1 MVFRTAEA
9 EAPVP
14 FARSPSEEEH
24 PVPSEADYRL
34 PRSVIPSH
42 YELVLTP
49 DLVDAA
55 FGGHVVID
63 VDVREAVS
71 EIVLNT
77 AELTLHSAVLSN
89 EDGERLEATA
99 ETDEDAE
106 RTTLTLPT
114 PVEPGL
120 WKLEISFDGI
130 LNDDLR
136 GFYRSVYTDP
146 DGNEK
151 TIATTQ
157 FEATEARRAFPCW
170 DEPDLKATFGVTLVV
185 DDGLTAIS
193 NGAEI
198 GREPA
203 GDGKVVVRFD
213 DTMKMSTYLV
223 AFIVGELDVTDTV
236 DVDGIPLRIA
246 FPPGKAHLTDFALD
260 IAAHSLRYYAKY
272 YDIPY
277 PGGKMDKIAIP
288 DFAWGAMENLGAV
301 TYRETA
307 LLVDVHKATQ
317 NEMMRVAE
325 VIAHEIAHMWFGDLV
340 TMKWWNGIWLNEA
353 FATFASMKC
362 VDAYRPDWKVWL
374 TFSGDRV
381 HSMETDALAATRPIE
396 FPVASPEEA
405 NAMFDSLTYEKGAS
419 ILRMLEQY
427 LGEEAFRL
435 GVSNYLKENAY
446 GNTDGEDL
454 WSALEEASGEPVME
468 IMNTWIF
475 QGGFPRLSVEGEP
488 GEYTL
493 TQEQFRYLGDGDK
506 QWKLPVLLRSSAG
519 EQRLLLSEN
528 SATIDAGDDLVVNSG
543 GDGFYRVAYSPELRA
558 GIRKRLSSLSGE
570 ERYATV
576 SDAWADVL
584 KGGVDAADYLT
595 LVNELGDEAE
605 VDVWL
610 RVLGGLGELDRVVS
624 PDVRPAL
631 QEFVRDLVSGKADE
645 MGWTPLE
652 GEDDR
657 SRKLRG
663 TLIAALGNLGD
674 DQETQRRARVVHEEV
689 RLGESDVDAEVADAV
704 LSIVASNGD
713 IDDFERFLTVSE
725 ESETP
730 QEVVKYLRA
739 ATIVPDRAGAEKLF
753 QMVLDGDIRRQ
764 DAFWVIAIMLG
775 TRENGPR
782 VWELMKENWDAL
794 LEQMPPAT
802 GRRIL
807 DLLPNRSEPEIAA
820 DIEAWLADHPIK
832 GGEKYADQ
840 QIELLKVRVGLRER
854 EADRLGEVLN

>member
-1 MVFRTAEA
+1 VVFRTAEA

-55 FGGHVVID
+55 FGGHAVID
-63 VDVREAVS
+63 VDVLETVS
-71 EIVLNT
+71 EIVFNT

-519 EQRLLLSEN
+519 EQRLLLSES

-543 GDGFYRVAYSPELRA
+543 GDGFYRVAYSPELRG

>member
-1 MVFRTAEA
+1 M
-9 EAPVP
+9 
-14 FARSPSEEEH
+14 
-24 PVPSEADYRL
+24 PSEADYRL
-34 PRSVIPSH
+34 PRTVIPSH
-42 YELVLTP
+42 YELALTP
-49 DLVDAA
+49 DLAGA
-55 FGGHVVID
+55 TFGGHVVID
-63 VDVREAVS
+63 VDVLEAVS

-77 AELTLHSAVLSN
+77 AELTLHSCVLSN
-89 EDGERLEATA
+89 EDGWRLEATT
-99 ETDEDAE
+99 ETDEGAE
-106 RTTLTLPT
+106 RSTLTLAST
-114 PVEPGL
+114 LEPGP
-120 WKLEISFDGI
+120 WKLEISFDGT

-146 DGNEK
+146 DGNDK

-185 DDGLTAIS
+185 DEGLTAIS
-193 NGAEI
+193 NAGEI
-198 GREPA
+198 GRESA
-203 GDGKVVVRFD
+203 GDGKVVVRFAE
-213 DTMKMSTYLV
+213 TMKMSTYLV

-246 FPPGKAHLTDFALD
+246 FPPGKGHLTDFALD
-260 IAAHSLRYYAKY
+260 IAAHSLRYYAEY

-427 LGEEAFRL
+427 LGEESFRL

-454 WSALEEASGEPVME
+454 WSALEQASGEPVME
-468 IMNTWIF
+468 IMDTWIF
-475 QGGFPRLSVEGEP
+475 QGGFPRLRVEGEP
-488 GEYTL
+488 GAYTL
-493 TQEQFRYLGDGDK
+493 TQEQFRYLGDGDQ
-506 QWKLPVLLRSSAG
+506 QWKLPVLLRSSEG
-519 EQRLLLSEN
+519 EQRLLLSEQ
-528 SATIDAGDDLVVNSG
+528 SATVDAGDDLVANAG
-543 GDGFYRVAYSPELRA
+543 GSGFYRVAYSSELRT
-558 GIRKRLSSLSGE
+558 GIRGRLPSLTGE

-584 KGGVDAADYLT
+584 KGGADAADYLT
-595 LVNELGDEAE
+595 IVGELGDESE
-605 VDVWL
+605 VDVWQ
-610 RVLGGLGELDRVVS
+610 RVLGGLGELDRVAS
-624 PDVRPAL
+624 SDVRPGL
-631 QEFVRDLVSGKADE
+631 QAFVRDLISDKVDE
-645 MGWTPLE
+645 MTWTPVE

-674 DQETQRRARVVHEEV
+674 DVGTQRQARLVHDEV
-689 RLGESDVDAEVADAV
+689 RWGESAVDAEVADAA

-713 IDDFERFLTVSE
+713 IDDFERFLAISD

-739 ATIVPDRAGAEKLF
+739 AAIVPDRAGSEKLF
-753 QMVLDGDIRRQ
+753 QMVLDGEIRRQ
-764 DAFWVIAIMLG
+764 DAFWVIAVMFG
-775 TRENGPR
+775 HRENGPR
-782 VWELMKENWDAL
+782 VWELMKEHWDDL
-794 LEQMPPAT
+794 LGQMPPAT

-807 DLLPNRSEPEIAA
+807 DLLPNRSEPEIAE

-854 EADRLGEVLN
+854 EATRLGDAL

>member
-1 MVFRTAEA
+1 MA
-9 EAPVP
+9 
-14 FARSPSEEEH
+14 
-24 PVPSEADYRL
+24 SEADYRL
-34 PRSVIPSH
+34 PRTVIPSH
-42 YELVLTP
+42 YDLTLTP
-49 DLVDAA
+49 DLDAA
-55 FGGHVVID
+55 GFGGHVVID
-63 VDVREAVS
+63 IDVHEAVS
-71 EIVLNT
+71 DIVLNT
-77 AELTLHSAVLSN
+77 AELTLHSASVFN
-89 EDGERLEATA
+89 DAGQRLAA
-99 ETDEDAE
+99 SIETDEEEE
-106 RTTLTLPT
+106 RSTLTLPGAI
-114 PVEPGL
+114 EPGA

-193 NGAEI
+193 NGPEAE
-198 GREPA
+198 RAPA
-203 GDGKVVVRFD
+203 GDGKVAVRFA

-223 AFIVGELDVTDTV
+223 AFIVGELEVTETV

-246 FPPGKAHLTDFALD
+246 YPPGKGDLTAFALD
-260 IAAHSLRYYAKY
+260 IAAHSLRYYAQY

-307 LLVDVHKATQ
+307 LLVDVNKATQ
-317 NEMMRVAE
+317 TEMMRVAE

-362 VDAYRPDWKVWL
+362 VDAWRPEWKVWL
-374 TFSGDRV
+374 TFSSDRA
-381 HSMETDALAATRPIE
+381 HSMETDALASTRPIE

-419 ILRMLEQY
+419 VLRMLEQY

-435 GVSNYLKENAY
+435 GVSNYLKEHAY
-446 GNTDGEDL
+446 GNTDGDDL
-454 WSALEEASGEPVME
+454 WSALEAASGEPVME
-468 IMNTWIF
+468 IMKTWIF
-475 QGGFPRLSVEGEP
+475 QGGFPRVGVDGEP
-488 GEYTL
+488 GGYRI
-493 TQEQFRYLGDGDK
+493 TQEQFRYLGEGDR
-506 QWKLPVLLRSSAG
+506 QWKLPILLRSADG
-519 EQRLLLSEN
+519 EQRILLSDDKV
-528 SATIDAGDDLVVNSG
+528 TVDAGSDLVVNAG
-543 GDGFYRVAYSPELRA
+543 GDGYYRVAYSADLQSD
-558 GIRKRLSSLSGE
+558 IRSRLSTLTGE
-570 ERYATV
+570 ERYNIV

-584 KGGVDAADYLT
+584 KGGSRAADYLA
-595 LVNELGDEAE
+595 LVDEFGAESE
-605 VDVWL
+605 VDVWQK
-610 RVLGGLGELDRVVS
+610 VLAGLGELDRIAS
-624 PDVRPAL
+624 SDSRPSL
-631 QEFVRDLVSGKADE
+631 QRFVRTLVGAKAGE
-645 MGWTPLE
+645 MGWEPSE

-663 TLIAALGNLGD
+663 TLITALGNLGD
-674 DQETQRRARVVHEEV
+674 DAEVQRISRQVRERVESGETG
-689 RLGESDVDAEVADAV
+689 LDPEVADAA
-704 LSIVASNGD
+704 LSVVAANGD
-713 IDDFERFLTVSE
+713 FDDFERFLALSDA
-725 ESETP
+725 SQTP

-739 ATIVPDRAGAEKLF
+739 AATVPDAGAAEKLF
-753 QMVLDGDIRRQ
+753 RMVLDGGVRRQ
-764 DAFWVIAIMLG
+764 DSFWVVALMLG
-775 TRENGPR
+775 SRENGPR
-782 VWELMKENWDAL
+782 VWDMVKENWDEL
-794 LEQMPPAT
+794 LEQIPPAT

-807 DLLPNRSEPEIAA
+807 DLLPYRSEPEVAA

-840 QIELLKVRVGLRER
+840 QIELMKVRVGLRSR
-854 EADRLGEVLN
+854 EATSL